1 MLTQITK
8 ERQNVS
14 GKTIPVFCTHPVFP
28 HLALLSR
35 TKCPTSSEGLPW
47 DRVPR
52 SRPDRFCSLSPRPLS
67 PRLTSDI
74 YHPEPR
80 LTRPGLQLRAQ
91 DPGALGRCVCP
102 RACSPARCTFRRQE
116 REAFRRAHSSW
127 LAPYFS
133 TVSHTCSSVISKR
146 SSRLS
151 WPGVIS

>member
-8 ERQNVS
+8 VRQNVS

-67 PRLTSDI
+67 SAHERHLPPRAEADSSWPAAAGTGPRSTGQVSMSPRLLTCQVHI
-74 YHPEPR
+74 PEAGEGGIQTGTFLLVGSIFLHG
-80 LTRPGLQLRAQ
+80 LTHLLVRHLQEVL
-91 DPGALGRCVCP
+91 
-102 RACSPARCTFRRQE
+102 
-116 REAFRRAHSSW
+116 
-127 LAPYFS
+127 
-133 TVSHTCSSVISKR
+133 
-146 SSRLS
+146 
-151 WPGVIS
+151 